1 MIFIHT
7 TALIET
13 RVRNLGAP
21 CGSPHLWAQPLAP
34 VEFLRGGSA
43 ATDSGVIGNH
53 PKISLK
59 PYPREFFLAVP
70 SSLRLRSRGHE
81 VIGRNVRTP
90 VGEMDILSREGR
102 ALVVTEVKA
111 RAGQEFGDALESVG
125 YSKVSRLRAAAAW
138 WTAHHADGPCE
149 VRFDVITVALGR
161 HGGLLSLVHMRDID
175 GEG

>member
-1 MIFIHT
+1 MGTLSTVHKGRR
-7 TALIET
+7 AE
-13 RVRNLGAP
+13 
-21 CGSPHLWAQPLAP
+21 
-34 VEFLRGGSA
+34 EA
-43 ATDSGVIGNH
+43 ATD
-53 PKISLK
+53 
-59 PYPREFFLAVP
+59 Y
-70 SSLRLRSRGHE
+70 LRSRGHE

-138 WTAHHADGPCE
+138 WTAHHAGGPYE

>member
-7 TALIET
+7 TALSKQ

-70 SSLRLRSRGHE
+70 SSLRLRSSRGDRIADSRGRP
-81 VIGRNVRTP
+81 VCNQIGREYGCLLYTSPSPR
-90 VGEMDILSREGR
+90 D
-102 ALVVTEVKA
+102 
-111 RAGQEFGDALESVG
+111 
-125 YSKVSRLRAAAAW
+125 
-138 WTAHHADGPCE
+138 
-149 VRFDVITVALGR
+149 
-161 HGGLLSLVHMRDID
+161 GLLYRM
-175 GEG
+175 